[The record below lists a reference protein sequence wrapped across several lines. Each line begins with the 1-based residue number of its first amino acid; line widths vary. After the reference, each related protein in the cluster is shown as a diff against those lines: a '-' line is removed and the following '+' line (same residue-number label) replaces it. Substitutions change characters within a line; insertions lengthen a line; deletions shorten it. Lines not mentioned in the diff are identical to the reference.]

1 MKKRIDSHG
10 NVVAVRQD
18 GIGGPQVSES
28 LFLPFSF
35 LFPIQ
40 VIASISCTTL
50 GPDALAFEA
59 TLFSWYSSF
68 ICRMFT

>member
-10 NVVAVRQD
+10 NVVAMRQD

-40 VIASISCTTL
+40 VIASISCTNL
-50 GPDALAFEA
+50 GPDAL
-59 TLFSWYSSF
+59 
-68 ICRMFT
+68 